1 METVELLCYY
11 CKHIPIHILR
21 LSSYA
26 VYVYPYIYVHPP
38 LPPVTRY
45 DDEET
50 VEREDEAHSTFGL
63 NYINFISQSRT
74 NTFNDL
80 RVYSPMVPF

>member
-1 METVELLCYY
+1 MQYMY
-11 CKHIPIHILR
+11 IPI
-21 LSSYA
+21 
-26 VYVYPYIYVHPP
+26 YVCLL
-38 LPPVTRY
+38 LPPITRY

-50 VEREDEAHSTFGL
+50 VGEDEAHSTFGL
-63 NYINFISQSRT
+63 NYINFIRQSRT